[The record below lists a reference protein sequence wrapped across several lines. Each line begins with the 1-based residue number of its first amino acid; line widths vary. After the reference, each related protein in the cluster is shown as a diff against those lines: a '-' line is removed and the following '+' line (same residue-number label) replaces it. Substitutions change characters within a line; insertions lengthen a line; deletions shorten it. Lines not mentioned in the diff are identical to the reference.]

1 MGFGIHKKEVW
12 DFGISCGWDVGYVSM
27 SQEMIYTMK
36 VVGGFL
42 YVLVRDFEILTP
54 TLYPPLY
61 RISAMRPALL
71 LLHLL
76 LRVVPPLT
84 PPPHPMPR
92 PLLIR
97 S

>member
-42 YVLVRDFEILTP
+42 YVLVLDFGISSFRDLGILT
-54 TLYPPLY
+54 
-61 RISAMRPALL
+61 
-71 LLHLL
+71 HLFSSL
-76 LRVVPPLT
+76 
-84 PPPHPMPR
+84 
-92 PLLIR
+92 
-97 S
+97 